1 MMMAGSS
8 VYVDC
13 PAYASSPVQSVSV
26 YSCVCFP
33 GLTLQP
39 TMTASYVQASDA
51 ALEAVVALVL
61 SRVF

>member
-1 MMMAGSS
+1 MA
-8 VYVDC
+8 C

-39 TMTASYVQASDA
+39 TLTASYVQASDVA
-51 ALEAVVALVL
+51 ASLSKLVVMVVGE
-61 SRVF
+61 RGE